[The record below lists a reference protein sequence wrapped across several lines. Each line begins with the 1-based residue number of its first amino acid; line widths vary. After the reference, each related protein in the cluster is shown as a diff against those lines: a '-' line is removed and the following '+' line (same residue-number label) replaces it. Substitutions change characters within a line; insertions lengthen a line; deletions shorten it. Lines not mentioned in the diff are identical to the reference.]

1 MNINGRYMDEGDAA
15 RRLEE
20 IRTAVSMVP
29 FNHPLRA
36 LLDFLIGY
44 IDALGMEV
52 EDAGAQLGLLDEA
65 KKTNQ
70 SYEEEVQALRNRLEQ
85 FDPALAPLL
94 DLRL

>member
-1 MNINGRYMDEGDAA
+1 MNVNGRYMDDGEAG

-44 IDALGMEV
+44 IDAQQLEV
-52 EDAGAQLGLLDEA
+52 EDAGAQVGLLDEA

-70 SYEEEVQALRNRLEQ
+70 SYEEEVQTLRNRLEM
-85 FDPALAPLL
+85 FDPALESLL
-94 DLRL
+94 ALRF